1 VFGLLPELEGSV
13 TGLLSPFPIPHV
25 ELDACEQDRQP
36 ATSYEQMP
44 MLGERDLAVQEAPDV
59 VKPALDA
66 WRK

>member
-1 VFGLLPELEGSV
+1 MFGLLPELEGSV
-13 TGLLSPFPIPHV
+13 TSLLSPFPISHV

-44 MLGERDLAVQEAPDV
+44 MLGQRDLAIQETLDV